1 MYNHLDKVDNL
12 SQQKAVNMQ
21 NDQHLVAVVGAGP
34 AGLFAARE
42 LAVQGV
48 NVVLFNRDIKPG
60 GLAEYGIFPDKHKM
74 KEGLRTQFRQVL
86 SLPNV
91 HYYGNVSIG
100 LNADFSLD
108 DLRAMGFQAIMVCV
122 GAQGT
127 KWLGLPGEDLT
138 GVYHAKDLVYHY
150 NRLPPFSQK
159 SFVIGRRVA
168 IVGAG
173 NVSMDITRY
182 LATSRMV
189 DEVVGV
195 IRRGPAEV
203 KFDSKELEHVV
214 GYLDLTSLREELER
228 VRPIMLEL
236 GQDPLQ
242 FREAA
247 MAAREKG
254 DLPTSN
260 TRLSLRF
267 LASPTRILGDQN
279 GRVSGLEVEDNT
291 LILENETVKARGT
304 GRHFTIDV
312 DTVIFAIGD
321 KVDSSFGLPVK
332 GGEFVKNPS
341 PRFPVEDQS
350 FEIYDPQTGEVI
362 PDVFVAGWSRKA
374 STGLVGIA
382 RKDGTNGAR
391 VVLQYLQSQPVM
403 GAEIIPSLDKRIHSL
418 PKPVV
423 TWHEL
428 QQLQAAEQARGAA
441 LRVEGF
447 KFDSN
452 EDMLNAIGISEIH

>member
-1 MYNHLDKVDNL
+1 MSSNK
-12 SQQKAVNMQ
+12 
-21 NDQHLVAVVGAGP
+21 HLVAVVGAGP

-48 NVVLFNRDIKPG
+48 DVVLFNRDIKPG

-100 LNADFSLD
+100 TQADLSLD
-108 DLRAMGFQAIMVCV
+108 DLRAMGFQAILVTV

-150 NRLPPFSQK
+150 NRLPPFSTQ
-159 SFVIGRRVA
+159 SFAIGKRVA
-168 IVGAG
+168 IIGAG

-189 DEVVGV
+189 DEVITV
-195 IRRGPAEV
+195 IRRGPTEV

-214 GYLDLTSLREELER
+214 TYLDLTTLREELDR
-228 VRPIMLEL
+228 VKPVMLSL
-236 GQDPLQ
+236 GQDPLA
-242 FREAA
+242 FREFV
-247 MAAREKG
+247 MTAREKG
-254 DLPTSN
+254 DLSTSR
-260 TRLSLRF
+260 TRLSFRF
-267 LASPTRILGDQN
+267 LASPSRILGDEN
-279 GRVSGLEVEDNT
+279 ARVCGLEVEDNT
-291 LILENETVKARGT
+291 LLLENNEVKARGLGT
-304 GRHFTIDV
+304 HSMLNV

-321 KVDSSFGLPVK
+321 KVDGLLGLPVK
-332 GGEFVKNPS
+332 GSEFVKNPA
-341 PRFPVEDQS
+341 PRFPIDEQS
-350 FEIYDPQTGEVI
+350 YEVFDAQAGQPI
-362 PDVFVAGWSRKA
+362 ADVFVAGWSRKA

-391 VVLQYLQSQPVM
+391 VVLQHLHSQPELDVDLL
-403 GAEIIPSLDKRIHSL
+403 AEIDKRIMNL

-428 QQLQAAEQARGAA
+428 QQLQAAEQVRASE
-441 LRVEGF
+441 LQVEEF
-447 KFDSN
+447 KFETN
-452 EDMLNAIGISEIH
+452 QEMLQAIGIAEIH

>member
-1 MYNHLDKVDNL
+1 
-12 SQQKAVNMQ
+12 MQ

-48 NVVLFNRDIKPG
+48 NVILFNRDIKPG
-60 GLAEYGIFPDKHKM
+60 GLAEYGIYPDKHKM

-100 LNADFSLD
+100 QSADFSLD
-108 DLRAMGFQAIMVCV
+108 DLRAMGFQAILVCA

-127 KWLGLPGEDLT
+127 NWLGLPGEDLT

-150 NRLPPFSQK
+150 NRLPPFSRK
-159 SFVIGRRVA
+159 LFAIGQRVA

-173 NVSMDITRY
+173 NVSMDVTRY

-189 DEVVGV
+189 DEVVLV

-203 KFDSKELEHVV
+203 KFDAKELEHVV
-214 GYLDLTSLREELER
+214 GHLDLTTLREELDR

-236 GQDPLQ
+236 GQDPLR
-242 FREAA
+242 FREFV

-260 TRLSLRF
+260 TRLSMRF

-279 GRVSGLEVEDNT
+279 GRVNGLEVEDNT
-291 LILENETVKARGT
+291 LVLVNGDVKARGT
-304 GRHFTIDV
+304 GRHFVIDV

-321 KVDSSFGLPVK
+321 KVDSSLGLPVK
-332 GGEFVKNPS
+332 DGEFCKNPS

-350 FEIYDPQTGEVI
+350 FELYDPQTGVVI

-374 STGLVGIA
+374 STGLVGVA

-391 VVLQYLQSQPVM
+391 VVLRYLQSQPVM
-403 GAEIIPSLDKRIHSL
+403 EAEIIPRLDKRIHSL

-423 TWHEL
+423 TGYEL
-428 QQLQAAEQARGAA
+428 QQLQAAEQARAA
-441 LRVEGF
+441 ELSVEGF

>member
-1 MYNHLDKVDNL
+1 MTSNK
-12 SQQKAVNMQ
+12 
-21 NDQHLVAVVGAGP
+21 HLVAVVGAGP

-48 NVVLFNRDIKPG
+48 DVVLFNRDIKPG
-60 GLAEYGIFPDKHKM
+60 GLAEYGIYPDKHKM

-100 LNADFSLD
+100 TQADMSLD
-108 DLRAMGFQAIMVCV
+108 DLRHMGCQAILVTV

-150 NRLPPFSQK
+150 NRLPPFSTQ
-159 SFVIGRRVA
+159 SFAIGKRVA
-168 IVGAG
+168 IIGAG

-189 DEVVGV
+189 EEIVTVV
-195 IRRGPAEV
+195 RRGPAEV

-214 GYLDLTSLREELER
+214 TYLDLTTLREEMER
-228 VRPIMLEL
+228 VRPVMLSL
-236 GQDPLQ
+236 GQNPLE
-242 FREAA
+242 FREFV

-254 DLPTSN
+254 DLSTSR
-260 TRLSLRF
+260 TRLSFRF
-267 LASPTRILGDQN
+267 LASPTRILGDEN
-279 GRVSGLEVEDNT
+279 MRVSGLEVEENT
-291 LILENETVKARGT
+291 LVSADGDVKARGLGT
-304 GRHFTIDV
+304 YTVLDV

-321 KVDSSFGLPVK
+321 KVDGSLGLPVK
-332 GGEFVKNPS
+332 GSEFVKSPT
-341 PRFPVEDQS
+341 PRFPMEEQS
-350 FEIYDPQTGEVI
+350 FELFDPQSGQII

-391 VVLQYLQSQPVM
+391 VVLQYLQSQAAPETDQLS
-403 GAEIIPSLDKRIHSL
+403 AIDKQILAL

-428 QQLQAAEQARGAA
+428 QQLQTAEQARA
-441 LRVEGF
+441 VETRDDEF
-447 KFDSN
+447 KFSSN
-452 EDMLNAIGISEIH
+452 QEMLSAIGIAEIN